1 MKAARGTP
9 AAGNSRLAVRPLD
22 PEEATALP
30 SIRRVLVS
38 ITSGTPLIVPEFEA
52 AALPGDA
59 LCSLDETFRWSRVLN
74 QARQLACTGAS
85 ASR

>member
-30 SIRRVLVS
+30 SIRRGLVS

-52 AALPGDA
+52 AAFWESMHAAKTPAEL
-59 LCSLDETFRWSRVLN
+59 ERNW
-74 QARQLACTGAS
+74 
-85 ASR
+85 